1 MRKAAM
7 CFSLL
12 QFPRFRIHSLANC
25 WSGSF
30 PDIGKSS
37 VASSCK
43 ILCSDKYR
51 VQGRQ
56 YRRLS
61 GQSVTRKLGGS
72 GQEYQ
77 NSKIQIENYL
87 LDENASNRVNICKPD
102 IYVPEKREFSIIEQ
116 LIAEKKDLAELG
128 TFFVFDIETTGFLK
142 TTHRIIEIALRDLRG
157 GENSVFQTLVNP
169 GCYVPNTQIHGIST
183 HMVNRPDV
191 PRYSFL

>member
-43 ILCSDKYR
+43 ILCSGKYR